1 MGYSARPDFKVQSFI
16 DAEHRYNTITPI
28 RGTTIRPL
36 GDRRGKHIHIVK
48 EDDDTYECYYYNTA
62 VATFHRDG
70 WIVYRT
76 DGYNTISTA
85 NIITA
90 FAPYGYYACK
100 YKNIIQMYHDEK
112 YYIVENGF
120 TYNTITGELS
130 GLRTPTKQLV
140 DRAATKEKREA
151 TLPFLQFARGFMEV
165 LNMDVPY
172 DDNRVQKFH
181 AMRDFKNDPSSVSED
196 QYLDLLSAFVY
207 EDSWNGNWGKSFKQV
222 KSKIQRVFTVYRE
235 VEIPIGSLQK

>member
-1 MGYSARPDFKVQSFI
+1 MGFSARPDFRVMNFME
-16 DAEHRYNTITPI
+16 AEHRYNNITPI

-36 GDRRGKHIHIVK
+36 GDRRAKHIHIVK

-70 WIVYRT
+70 RIVYKT
-76 DGYNTISTA
+76 DGYNTVSTA

-90 FAPYGYYACK
+90 FAPYGYYAYK
-100 YKNIIQMYHDEK
+100 YNNIIQMYHDQK

-140 DRAATKEKREA
+140 DRAATKEKRES
-151 TLPFLQFARGFMEV
+151 TLPFLHFARGFMEV

-172 DDNRVQKFH
+172 D
-181 AMRDFKNDPSSVSED
+181 PSARYSSHIINFYRNPSEFSED

-207 EDSWNGNWGKSFKQV
+207 EDSWNGNWGKSFKLV
-222 KSKIQRVFTVYRE
+222 KAKIQRVFTVYRE
-235 VEIPIGSLQK
+235 VEIPIGSVQK

>member
-1 MGYSARPDFKVQSFI
+1 MGFSARPDFKVKSFV
-16 DAEHRYNTITPI
+16 DAEHKYHSIIPI

-36 GDRRGKHIHIVK
+36 GDRRAKHLHIVK
-48 EDDDTYECYYYNTA
+48 EDDETYLCYYYNTA

-70 WIVYRT
+70 RIVYKT
-76 DGYNTISTA
+76 DGYNTVSTA
-85 NIITA
+85 NVITA

-100 YKNIIQMYHDEK
+100 YNNIIQMYHDEK

-120 TYNTITGELS
+120 TYNTKTGELS

-140 DRAATKEKREA
+140 DREATKEKREG
-151 TLPFLQFARGFMEV
+151 TLPFLHFARGFMEV

-172 DDNRVQKFH
+172 DDNRTIRNNHIINFYS
-181 AMRDFKNDPSSVSED
+181 NPSEFSEE

-207 EDSWNGNWGKSFKQV
+207 EDSWNGNWAKSFKQV
-222 KSKIQRVFTVYRE
+222 KTKIQRVFTVYRE